1 VDTRFKPDF
10 SVTSAASPTIR
21 EVAERAGV
29 SVATVSRVM
38 NLSGPVSDKTRQS
51 VNRAIR
57 ESGFR
62 PNSIGRQLKT
72 ARTHTIGV
80 LVPSLRNPIFAD
92 AVAGVELAAKQ
103 RGFGVL
109 LASSDYDAEKETSAI
124 ETFLRNR
131 VEGLVLTVADE
142 ENSEAL
148 DNLSATQ
155 VPFVLMFN
163 PVKRKRFSTVS
174 IDNREAA
181 TELVQSLI
189 KLGHQRIAMISGK
202 GTESDRSKERQAG
215 YMDALRSGGIGWS
228 QLTEVGFG
236 NSDPE
241 SLIKVSYNAHDA
253 PTAYFCSTD
262 VLALS
267 MIRALTSI
275 NKRIPEDISVVGF
288 DGISIGHWAIPS
300 LATAVQPAEQMGE
313 WAAQHLVGRIDND
326 EPATNLVLPYTIRHG
341 ESIAPPTKR

>member
-1 VDTRFKPDF
+1 M
-10 SVTSAASPTIR
+10 
-21 EVAERAGV
+21 
-29 SVATVSRVM
+29 ATVSRVV
-38 NLSGPVSDKTRQS
+38 NHSGPVSDETRQS
-51 VNRAIR
+51 VDRAIR

-72 ARTHTIGV
+72 ARSHTIGV

-103 RGFGVL
+103 RGFSVL
-109 LASSDYDAEKETSAI
+109 LASSDYDAAKEVSAV

-142 ENSEAL
+142 ENSEAI
-148 DNLSATQ
+148 DNLLATQ

-163 PVKRKRFSTVS
+163 PVKKTNFSTVS

-181 TELVQSLI
+181 AELVQTLLG
-189 KLGHQRIAMISGK
+189 LGHQRIAMISGK

-215 YMDALRSGGIGWS
+215 YKDALKANGIS
-228 QLTEVGFG
+228 YSRITEVGFES
-236 NSDPE
+236 SDPQ
-241 SLIKVSYNAHDA
+241 SLIKASYNDHDA

-267 MIRALTSI
+267 MIRALSSI
-275 NKRIPEDISVVGF
+275 NKRVPQDVSVVGF
-288 DGISIGHWAIPS
+288 DGISIGQWAIPS

-313 WAAQHLVGRIDND
+313 WAAQHLAGRIDND
-326 EPATNLVLPYTIRHG
+326 EPVTNLVLPYAIRQG
-341 ESIAPPTKR
+341 ESLAPPTIDNAVNSATARTH